1 MINTVV
7 PVGVNKDADER
18 LIKPLEMT
26 DAINVTSAVNGEGSG
41 SILKNLVGTTAL
53 APLPTVDRIP
63 DGKDVRVIG
72 SVSDSQR
79 GYVYWFVAG
88 LGGSDEENAI
98 YQQDVSAGTYAIVYK
113 DQWLNFDPN
122 GFVKADVVNAAFQQD
137 GRIQTVLYFTDNV
150 NPPRKINVDRIMAGS
165 YSVMAGSRAKHFG
178 LSTIKAAPTREP
190 LAGFVT
196 DANIKSNNLTGKLF
210 QFATQFV
217 YTDGEVSAISP
228 YSKLSFSNNT
238 TIAALDEAGFGRL
251 VNDDNVCEI
260 DTRSTNDGNQNA
272 LAASIEMPDAVKI
285 RLLAREGNIGTF
297 FVIDEVETQVDLVRN
312 ILGTDITI
320 FNAQTG
326 VYRFYNEGVYSS
338 VPSSEEDKLYDN
350 VPLLAEGQTV
360 ADNRLLYSNYNEGRA
375 NLAPVVDLSVN
386 YSDAFDGSYSEDA
399 SAVTDDATAF
409 DIDIDFS
416 TIWPNAADV
425 VPAGTTTVVE
435 FLFNP
440 VGTFDKT
447 NNWALT
453 VNATYTFNSTE
464 QTLVFGLGNTG
475 YPNTDDIPIPIN
487 GSGYSRIITVTND
500 TDVSRTELIAL
511 FKAAIDNAHYQY
523 SYSKPGIDLTGRVI
537 SDFGTVEE
545 GTEVSVDVSTASYSW
560 NFDDVSYNALTGV
573 LTINPYLSSFAL
585 TFGGDSVVA
594 PSSGQPLSITPV
606 SQDFTSSL
614 AQSYLSYTM
623 TKVLV
628 AGSEGSMY
636 STTGDTQTSFKA
648 GCMHDLGVVY
658 YDAFNRSGF
667 VNKLGSVYVNGFWER
682 VANERGAAAIGVDFD
697 VNSNAPTWADRYQ
710 IVYGGMSTYSDFTTY
725 TAAHALPARE
735 RNAAGAL
742 VATYDTGN
750 RTVYL
755 SMETLDTFRLEK
767 GAIKDYSFTEGD
779 KLRVISYDAGTV
791 TGIDVIT
798 YPTANNTTLPVEFDV
813 MGVETFTDA
822 DTPLADG
829 SGTPVAHAGTFLKL
843 QAPSVANSTDA
854 TGAAGGEQLQYEGFD
869 WYSITNTAYPNN
881 DASSN
886 TNLWGQRTVV
896 EILSPR
902 KSTSDRV
909 YYEIGASYPVG
920 SRKTGSYSTH
930 GPPITVS
937 NSDVY
942 FRKTKC
948 KTPARVNSTWNSEDH
963 AHEGYI
969 YKNIVLETTDVS
981 DYFLSRHWSRGRAHI
996 AYDRAANINRFSGVT
1011 YSDAYA
1017 EDVAVLSLS
1026 SFNPALANFSS
1037 LNSKYGAYRYIGD
1050 YSDGLVFVQ
1059 ENKVSF
1065 ASMGRGIIQTSNG
1078 DNIASLSTDV
1088 IGPVQYLNGDFG
1100 CAAHPESVLIQ
1111 DGVILFADISR
1122 RRVILFSGKSGRPIS
1137 DLGMTSAFDEAFG
1150 ALLGETNRKIV
1161 MGYNPKDNVF
1171 YVTMRGDDSSFG
1183 STHAFNANRDA
1194 WEGETTFY
1202 PDFYSN
1208 QDNAMYSALFDDPN
1222 DVDDTEWLYAHTNE
1236 AARNSFHGNAA
1247 AASVVEVSFNE
1258 NPTAAKAFNAVSVV
1272 GSGLGA
1278 LTSTAQ
1284 TNLGQGTAAFGFTE
1298 KEGTFYSA
1306 LPKSNVGSTSNL
1318 IPVGRVSGYVANPV
1332 SLSFHNSIRGLAL
1345 PIGADVV
1352 WANNAGVI
1360 SNIGANV
1367 TLVSVDYT
1375 NSSIELSAAP
1385 TSNPSSADLIGS
1397 YADSGLNSGVSGKD
1411 IYLVTNSTV
1420 DGDDL
1425 RGQYMTL
1432 RASVTTASPIE
1443 IHSLSTNYS
1452 ESKLNHG

>member
-26 DAINVTSAVNGEGSG
+26 DAINVTSSVNGEGSG

-53 APLPTVDRIP
+53 APLATVDRIP
-63 DGKDVRVIG
+63 DGEDVRVIG

-88 LGGSDEENAI
+88 LEGSEEEHAI

-113 DQWLNFDPN
+113 HSWLNFDPN

-137 GRIQTVLYFTDNV
+137 GRIQTALYFTDNV
-150 NPPRKINVDRIMAGS
+150 NPPRKINVDRIMEGS
-165 YSVMAGSRAKHFG
+165 YSVMADSRAKHFG
-178 LSTIKAAPTREP
+178 LSAVKAAPTREP
-190 LAGFVT
+190 LAGFIT
-196 DANIKSNNLTGKLF
+196 DTNIKSNNLTGKLF

-238 TIAALDEAGFGRL
+238 TIASLDEAGFGRL

-272 LAASIEMPDAVKI
+272 LSASIEMPDAIKI

-297 FVIDEVETQVDLVRN
+297 FVIDEVDTQVDLVRN

-350 VPLLAEGQTV
+350 VPLLAEGQAV

-399 SAVTDDATAF
+399 SAVTDDDAAF

-425 VPAGTTTVVE
+425 VPAGTTTVIE

-440 VGTFDKT
+440 IGTFEEAGD
-447 NNWALT
+447 WALK
-453 VNATYTFNSTE
+453 VDATYTEPIDDNE
-464 QTLVFGLGNTG
+464 YTLVVGLGNSAG
-475 YPNTDDIPIPIN
+475 DASQDDIPIDAN

-500 TDVSRTELIAL
+500 TDVSRTELIVL
-511 FKAAIDNAHYQY
+511 FKTAIDNAHYQY
-523 SYSKPGIDLTGRVI
+523 SYSKSHPLNGEVTSDPGLVSIVGQ
-537 SDFGTVEE
+537 TVSL
-545 GTEVSVDVSTASYSW
+545 GFRTCYYSW
-560 NFDDVSYNALTGV
+560 NFDDVSYVAGTGV
-573 LTINPYLSSFAL
+573 LTINPYISSFRISVPHSA
-585 TFGGDSVVA
+585 TASGGRVI
-594 PSSGQPLSITPV
+594 QPTEN
-606 SQDFTSSL
+606 QDFTLSL

-623 TKVLV
+623 TQVLV
-628 AGSEGSMY
+628 TGSEGSMY
-636 STTGDTQTSFKA
+636 STTGATQTSFKA

-667 VNKLGSVYVNGFWER
+667 VNKLGNVYVNGFWER
-682 VANERGAAAIGVDFD
+682 VASERGAAAIGVDFD

-742 VATYDTGN
+742 VADYDTGN

-767 GAIKDYSFTEGD
+767 GAIKEYSFTEGD

-791 TGIDVIT
+791 TGTDIIT

-822 DTPLADG
+822 DTPLGDG

-854 TGAAGGEQLQYEGFD
+854 TGAAGGEQLQYDGFD
-869 WYSITNTAYPNN
+869 WYSITGTDYPNG
-881 DASSN
+881 DASSD

-920 SRKTGSYSTH
+920 SRKAGSYSTH

-948 KTPARVNSTWNSEDH
+948 KTPARVGSTWNSEDH

-996 AYDRAANINRFSGVT
+996 AYDRAANINRFAGVT

-1037 LNSKYGAYRYIGD
+1037 LNSKYGACRYIGD

-1122 RRVILFSGKSGRPIS
+1122 RRVILFNGKSGRPIS

-1171 YVTMRGDDSSFG
+1171 YVTMRGDASSFG

-1208 QDNAMYSALFDDPN
+1208 QDNAMYSALFLDPAGDN
-1222 DVDDTEWLYAHTNE
+1222 NTEWSYAHTNE

-1247 AASVVEVSFNE
+1247 VASVVEVSFNE
-1258 NPTAAKAFNAVSVV
+1258 NPTAAKAFNAVSLV
-1272 GSGLGA
+1272 GSGLGT

-1306 LPKSNVGSTSNL
+1306 LPKSNAGSTSNL
-1318 IPVGRVSGYVANPV
+1318 IPIGRVSAVTGGDTT
-1332 SLSFHNSIRGLAL
+1332 LSFHNSIRGLAL

-1352 WANNAGVI
+1352 WADVSGVF
-1360 SNIGANV
+1360 SNVGTDI
-1367 TLVSVDYT
+1367 TLTSVDYT
-1375 NSSIELSAAP
+1375 SSSVVLSGAVTSAANLVA
-1385 TSNPSSADLIGS
+1385 SYVLGS
-1397 YADSGLNSGVSGKD
+1397 LENGVAGKD

-1425 RGQYMTL
+1425 RGQYMKL
-1432 RASVTTASPIE
+1432 RASVATASPIE